1 MRTTPSCERLKTWR
15 ARLRLWLLA
24 CDQTNAA
31 FYLALVQR
39 FSLLLSFPFVFLG
52 IAGHRQALAIEP
64 SVFDA

>member
-1 MRTTPSCERLKTWR
+1 
-15 ARLRLWLLA
+15 LRLWLLA